1 MKWEA
6 KKTPPRIEEG
16 ASARVAARTK
26 TSSGQSIALPSGPDK
41 YPTRY
46 LIGWLDGK
54 GVWAPLHAPS
64 RGLAIEEDGRYL
76 RSMTVYEVVRFASLL
91 DSDLASYLLIAE
103 EQALQDITERE
114 IEADRKRAE
123 EAAEDF
129 YDRVA
134 HDMAYGLDH
143 PEVI

>member
-1 MKWEA
+1 MKWGT

-26 TSSGQSIALPSGPDK
+26 TSSGQSITRPGSSAK

-64 RGLAIEEDGRYL
+64 RGLAIEENGRYL
-76 RSMTVYEVVRFASLL
+76 RSMTVYEVIRFASLL

-103 EQALQDITERE
+103 GRALRDIIERE
-114 IEADRKRAE
+114 IEADRKRE
-123 EAAEDF
+123 EEEDF
-129 YDRVA
+129 YDRIA

-143 PEVI
+143 PGVI